1 MTQVQSLVEELTSHK
16 LHGLV
21 TQKSDFHYIYELYLN
36 NAIILLIF
44 LKCVSTSTNFVIILF
59 LATLCS
65 MWDFSTLIEP
75 ELPVMEARSLNH
87 RTARE
92 VPIKLFSSSFFL

>member
-44 LKCVSTSTNFVIILF
+44 FKMCIDLY
-59 LATLCS
+59 
-65 MWDFSTLIEP
+65 
-75 ELPVMEARSLNH
+75 
-87 RTARE
+87 
-92 VPIKLFSSSFFL
+92 